1 MATRHFHA
9 ASPGAIIRFIFR
21 KCLDFGVEADQPGVE
36 SIDLI
41 VKTALRSYV
50 FQQLVL
56 VGGFLIGNRGET
68 VHRLANLPI
77 LFAQLTQAL
86 SLLRAGQAQRGRQGH
101 GSNRTTL
108 HCLFPPH
115 LPYLVPIVTSN
126 TQ

>member
-68 VHRLANLPI
+68 IPHSKISRSSH
-77 LFAQLTQAL
+77 FSQLT
-86 SLLRAGQAQRGRQGH
+86 LRVWESIQPSANPGILQMRCNYFDR
-101 GSNRTTL
+101 
-108 HCLFPPH
+108 F
-115 LPYLVPIVTSN
+115 
-126 TQ
+126 